1 MSLTALPIDTVL
13 PELLAALQRH
23 SSAVVRAPTGSGKT
37 TRVAPA
43 LLDAVVGRVI
53 LVEPR
58 RLAARA
64 AARRIA
70 FERQCRVGDEVG
82 YHVRFDRCSSHST
95 RLLIVTPGILLRYLH
110 DDPLLEFAQTI
121 IFDEFHERSLECD
134 LALGLVRHI
143 QTEVRSDLR
152 ILAMSATLDAGEI
165 SHYLDD
171 APRIS
176 AEGRLCPVHITHK
189 GRTESHAL
197 AEAVARAVEE
207 LLAETSGDIL
217 VFLPGWREIREAER
231 ELEPIAKLA
240 NLLVV
245 TLHGDLPAEE
255 QDRALLPQARRKIVL
270 ATNVA
275 ETSVTVEG
283 VTGVVDSGLARQL
296 RYDAALGL
304 DRLELL
310 PISRASADQ
319 RAGRAGRTQPG
330 VCIRLWSEL
339 QHRARAEQT
348 EPEIQRVDLTGAVL
362 QLLALGERDLFS
374 FPWLESPHPA
384 AIEQSLQLLG
394 RLGAIANG
402 NLTETGKTMARLPA
416 PPRLGRLLIEAHRLG
431 ILRSAALAA
440 ALLTERDPFVRPAG
454 GKRSS
459 SDLLERIEALTEFE
473 RAGNDRSN
481 LGTIHRGAASYLFR
495 VRDQL
500 TRSIE
505 EELGPS
511 KAELGDDAHEP
522 LRRALIAA
530 FPDRVARRRE
540 PGSNRGVMVG
550 GRGVRLAD
558 AASIGDSEL
567 FLCLDVDAGEGESW
581 VRQATPL
588 RRDWLPLGQVA
599 TKAELAFDFT
609 TERVAARQVTRFED
623 LVLDETPMHL
633 PANAEVERVLIDA
646 AAARLD
652 RVLPA
657 DDSAAG
663 SLLSRVRWLRGYM
676 PELGL
681 PAFDNAELA
690 EMLPWL
696 GTGCKSFADLR
707 KADWLGMLQSKLTR
721 QQLHTIDREAPERLE
736 APSGNKIALKYEQ
749 GRPPVLA
756 VRIQEIFG
764 WTETP
769 RLAGGRVKVLLHLL
783 APNFRPQQVTDDLAS
798 FWKNTYPQVRKDL
811 RARYPKHAWP
821 EDPLTAEARRG
832 GRGRAH

>member
-1 MSLTALPIDTVL
+1 VSLTALPIDTVL

-23 SSAVVRAPTGSGKT
+23 PSAVVRAPTGSGKT

-43 LLDAVVGRVI
+43 LLDATHGKVI

-70 FERQCRVGDEVG
+70 FERSGRVGDEVG
-82 YHVRFDRCSSHST
+82 YHVRFDRCSGKAT

-110 DDPLLEFAQTI
+110 DDPFLESAQTV
-121 IFDEFHERSLECD
+121 IFDEFHERGLESD
-134 LALGLVRHI
+134 LALGLVRHV
-143 QTEVRSDLR
+143 QTQVRPELR
-152 ILAMSATLDAGEI
+152 ILAMSATLDASAV

-171 APRIS
+171 APVVT
-176 AEGRLCPVHITHK
+176 AEGRLFPVQIIQK
-189 GRTESHAL
+189 GRPESQAL
-197 AEAVARAVEE
+197 SEAVGRAVEE
-207 LLAETSGDIL
+207 LLAGTSGDIL
-217 VFLPGWREIREAER
+217 VFLPGWSEIREAARQLER
-231 ELEPIAKLA
+231 IAKLE
-240 NLLVV
+240 NLLIVA
-245 TLHGDLPAEE
+245 LHGDLPAEE
-255 QDRALLPQARRKIVL
+255 QDRALLPQAQRKIVL

-296 RYDAALGL
+296 RYDPALGL

-339 QHRARAEQT
+339 QQQARAAQT
-348 EPEIQRVDLTGAVL
+348 EPEIHRVDLTGAVL
-362 QLLALGERDLFS
+362 QLLALGERDLSS
-374 FPWLESPHPA
+374 FPWLEAPRQA
-384 AIEQSLQLLG
+384 ALDQSLQLLG
-394 RLGAIANG
+394 RLSAVTNG
-402 NLTETGKTMARLPA
+402 NLTETGNTLARLPA
-416 PPRLGRLLIEAHRLG
+416 PPRLGRLLIEGHRFG
-431 ILRSAALAA
+431 VVRSAAMAA

-454 GKRSS
+454 SKRSS

-505 EELGPS
+505 EELGPVDPMQ
-511 KAELGDDAHEP
+511 GDAHER
-522 LRRALIAA
+522 LLRALIAA

-558 AASIGDSEL
+558 AASVGDSEL

-581 VRQATPL
+581 VRQATPI
-588 RRDWLPLGQVA
+588 RRDWLPLGQVV

-657 DDSAAG
+657 DDSVAG
-663 SLLSRVRWLRGYM
+663 SLLSRVRWLRGFM

-681 PAFDNAELA
+681 PAFDSAELA

-696 GTGCKSFADLR
+696 GSGCKSFADLR

-721 QQLHTIDREAPERLE
+721 QQLHTVDREAPERLE

-756 VRIQEIFG
+756 VRIQELFG

-769 RLAGGRVKVLLHLL
+769 RLAAGRVKVLLHLL

-798 FWKNTYPQVRKDL
+798 FWKYTYPQVRKDL